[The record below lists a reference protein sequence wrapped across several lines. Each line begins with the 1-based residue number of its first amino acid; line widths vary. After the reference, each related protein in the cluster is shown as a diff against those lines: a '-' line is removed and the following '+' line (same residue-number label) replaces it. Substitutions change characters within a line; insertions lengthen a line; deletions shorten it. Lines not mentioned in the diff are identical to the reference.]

1 MKQLTALQQGRRS
14 NSFRSASSP
23 LDGSVDGAIKSPAT
37 IFWLIFHG
45 LCCLI
50 SLVLGFRFSR
60 LVFFLLISTSS
71 SPSTTNSMYSSLRT
85 TLPSSDS
92 PEVKISGSGDTGGS
106 KVVVGRHGI
115 LIRPWPHP
123 DPVEVMKAHRIIE
136 RVQMEQRSQYG
147 IKSPRTVIAI
157 TPTYVRTFQ
166 TLHLTGVMHSLMNV
180 PYDLIWIVVEAGGA
194 TNETASLIEKSG
206 LKTIHIGFD
215 RKMPILWEDRHKLE
229 SSMRI
234 HALRIVREKR
244 LDGVV
249 MFADDSNMHS
259 LELFDEIQNLK
270 WIGAVSVGILAHVGG
285 SEETEISIVEKDDS
299 EKKSQLPVQGP
310 ACNSSD
316 QLVGWH
322 VFDTLP
328 FVETSARYIGDRAVV
343 LPRKLEWAGFVL
355 NSRLVWEETEDK
367 PVWVKEWEEID
378 RDGEDLES
386 PLSLL
391 KDTSVVE
398 PLGSCGRKVLLWWLR
413 VEARADSKFPT
424 RWSIENPLEITVP
437 AKRTPWPDAPPELPS
452 ATTEKMITNPENPE
466 KRPAKSGSRKKRSSR
481 SKRKHN
487 AKASDNRVSARRVA
501 DN

>member
-1 MKQLTALQQGRRS
+1 MKQLTALQQQGRRS
-14 NSFRSASSP
+14 NSFRSLSSP
-23 LDGSVDGAIKSPAT
+23 LDATVDGTIKSPAT
-37 IFWLIFHG
+37 IFWLILHG

-71 SPSTTNSMYSSLRT
+71 SPSTTTSSSIYSSLRK
-85 TLPSSDS
+85 TLPSYAS
-92 PEVKISGSGDTGGS
+92 PEVNISSSS

-123 DPVEVMKAHRIIE
+123 DPAEVMKAHRIIE

-147 IKSPRTVIAI
+147 VKSPRTVIAI

-166 TLHLTGVMHSLMNV
+166 TLHLTGVMHYLINV

-194 TNETASLIEKSG
+194 TNETASVIEKSG

-229 SSMRI
+229 SSMRLL
-234 HALRIVREKR
+234 ALRIVREKR

-259 LELFDEIQNLK
+259 LELFDEIQNVK
-270 WIGAVSVGILAHVGG
+270 WLGAVSVGILAHVGG
-285 SEETEISIVEKDDS
+285 SEETELSIVEKDDS
-299 EKKSQLPVQGP
+299 EKKSQVPVQGP
-310 ACNSSD
+310 ACNSSN

-322 VFDTLP
+322 VYDTLP

-355 NSRLVWEETEDK
+355 NSRLVWEDTEDK
-367 PVWVKEWEEID
+367 PIWVKEWEEVN
-378 RDGEDLES
+378 RDGDDLES
-386 PLSLL
+386 PLSLI

-413 VEARADSKFPT
+413 VEARADSKFPA
-424 RWSIENPLEITVP
+424 RWIIDHPLDITVP

-452 ATTEKMITNPENPE
+452 ATTEKMITNLESTE
-466 KRPAKSGSRKKRSSR
+466 KRPAKSSSRKKRSSR

-487 AKASDNRVSARRVA
+487 SRHVVDN
-501 DN
+501 